1 LRREPNDASL
11 IPSVADV
18 HLSRRVGHRRSGMRG
33 GFGEMPF
40 IGTWFVFWPVGV
52 RLFVAGLR
60 QVLQPSGIPIQP

>member
-1 LRREPNDASL
+1 MHLLSLLLLMFIFPAASV
-11 IPSVADV
+11 IAEAAW
-18 HLSRRVGHRRSGMRG
+18 RG

-40 IGTWFVFWPVGV
+40 IGTWFAFWPMGV